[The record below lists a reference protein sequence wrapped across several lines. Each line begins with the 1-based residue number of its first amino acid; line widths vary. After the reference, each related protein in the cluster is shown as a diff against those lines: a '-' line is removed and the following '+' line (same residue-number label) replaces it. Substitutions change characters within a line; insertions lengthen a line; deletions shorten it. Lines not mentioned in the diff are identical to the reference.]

1 MSENAF
7 FRDNESLYEKSLAL
21 NCQGVHC
28 LDNNY
33 LTANKEELKKILI
46 VLLIIQEK

>member
-33 LTANKEELKKILI
+33 LKKLSKKIQI
-46 VLLIIQEK
+46 FFI